1 MHTVAFITQKGGAGK
16 TTLAASVAAAAADAG
31 ERVIVFDVDLQASLV
46 RWGERRKDAH
56 APSRVTVEPFE
67 VERLPHVRAVVKGIA
82 DAGFT
87 LAIFDT
93 AGGDVRTAGMV
104 AEVADLCLL
113 PARPT
118 CLDIEVTAAT
128 FRSLFLAKRSAAF
141 VLNQCPP
148 TDRSSRADQAASG
161 LERLGL
167 LAPMLASRIDFQ
179 DAMAAGL
186 GVTEHASE
194 GRSAQEVEALWSWIR
209 DRLAQSKGEAD
220 AQINRK
226 NGRLSK
232 SVG

>member
-31 ERVIVFDVDLQASLV
+31 ESVIVFDVDLQASLV
-46 RWGERRKDAH
+46 RWGERRKDAQ

-67 VERLPHVRAVVKGIA
+67 VERLPHIRAVVKGIA

-93 AGGDVRTAGMV
+93 AGGDVRTAGVV

-148 TDRSSRADQAASG
+148 TDRSTRADQAASG

-167 LAPMLASRIDFQ
+167 LAPMVASRIDFQ

-186 GVTEHASE
+186 GVTEHASK

-209 DRLAQSKGEAD
+209 DRLAQSKGEAR
-220 AQINRK
+220 AAIREH
-226 NGRLSK
+226 
-232 SVG
+232 

>member
-31 ERVIVFDVDLQASLV
+31 ESVIVFDVDLQASLV
-46 RWGERRKDAH
+46 RWGERRKDAQ

-67 VERLPHVRAVVKGIA
+67 VERLPHIRAVVKGIA

-93 AGGDVRTAGMV
+93 AGGDVRTAGVV

-141 VLNQCPP
+141 VLN
-148 TDRSSRADQAASG
+148 
-161 LERLGL
+161 
-167 LAPMLASRIDFQ
+167 
-179 DAMAAGL
+179 
-186 GVTEHASE
+186 
-194 GRSAQEVEALWSWIR
+194 
-209 DRLAQSKGEAD
+209 
-220 AQINRK
+220 
-226 NGRLSK
+226 
-232 SVG
+232 